1 MTHVDI
7 FMAIVTSLFWGSCL
21 CWRNWTVCQ
30 ERRSNAG
37 STRQVLWETST
48 YPLQRTDINRGT
60 SIRNLKVQ
68 WPYLFNARSLQS
80 HARELLDVD
89 VREAI
94 CNAYKTK
101 ASRLN
106 SFFRSSSVKSKN
118 SKCSM
123 YFEEAVI
130 QSNMDN
136 LKSWLMAV
144 VLCIMDHF
152 GEKEEDLFHVVDVCI
167 YNHDNIL
174 NNKRNATLKKM

>member
-1 MTHVDI
+1 MEEARDI
-7 FMAIVTSLFWGSCL
+7 LKEMFSSNEKETSKIEQLM
-21 CWRNWTVCQ
+21 
-30 ERRSNAG
+30 
-37 STRQVLWETST
+37 TST